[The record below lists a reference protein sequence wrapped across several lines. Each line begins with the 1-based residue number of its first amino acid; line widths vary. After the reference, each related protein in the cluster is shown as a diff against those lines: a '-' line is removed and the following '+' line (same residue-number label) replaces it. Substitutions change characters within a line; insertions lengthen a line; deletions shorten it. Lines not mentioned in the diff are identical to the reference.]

1 MDYYYHHHH
10 YRRRQGTGGFLPGRL
25 DVMAMVEKGGGG
37 GIPHH
42 HHLRPQH
49 GAVKE
54 GRKRKGRRGIKGNPN
69 GRGRRRRRR
78 KRRKRGL
85 VPAGG
90 EKKSGASVNGLLGWE
105 RKPLLAKKKSLGREL
120 FR

>member
-90 EKKSGASVNGLLGWE
+90 EKRAEHLSMDCLG
-105 RKPLLAKKKSLGREL
+105 GRGNHC
-120 FR
+120 